1 MQFTNMVINV
11 TEKMRI
17 FSTGKK
23 SNMVTDTKC
32 KCLILYLLIFKVMDK
47 NTDPVYSRNVIEFVA
62 VANEFSKYAEH
73 ASELKGDELLKILQR
88 ILPLMYLKASL
99 LPALNPF
106 FEDGNEKFVT
116 ESDWVRVQETLKEK
130 FGTADDY
137 LEVFDEKASDSEGS
151 VLSSISENMA
161 DIYQDIK
168 DFLLLYQTG
177 TNEVM
182 NDAIWECRLNFETF
196 WGQKLVNSMRAI
208 HKFIYSGQEI
218 EKVEDDAKEDDS
230 ERDTS
235 DWFITRRQK
244 DFRGDGK

>member
-1 MQFTNMVINV
+1 
-11 TEKMRI
+11 
-17 FSTGKK
+17 
-23 SNMVTDTKC
+23 
-32 KCLILYLLIFKVMDK
+32 MDK
-47 NTDPVYSRNVIEFVA
+47 KQDPVYSRNVVEFVA
-62 VANEFSKYAEH
+62 VANEFCKYAEH
-73 ASELKGDELLKILQR
+73 ASALKGDEILRIMQR

-99 LPALNPF
+99 LPELKPF

-116 ESDWVRVQETLKEK
+116 ESDWTAIREIFREK

-137 LEVFDEKASDSEGS
+137 LEVFDEKIKESDDH

-182 NDAIWECRLNFETF
+182 NDAVWECRMNFENF
-196 WGQKLVNSMRAI
+196 WGQKLTNSMRAI
-208 HKFIYSGQEI
+208 HKFIYSGEEI
-218 EKVEDDAKEDDS
+218 GKVEKEAEENDK
-230 ERDTS
+230 ERNTS

-244 DFRGDGK
+244 DISGESE

>member
-1 MQFTNMVINV
+1 MSNFVPYF
-11 TEKMRI
+11 I
-17 FSTGKK
+17 FHTME
-23 SNMVTDTKC
+23 N
-32 KCLILYLLIFKVMDK
+32 
-47 NTDPVYSRNVIEFVA
+47 NPEPVYSRNVIEFVA
-62 VANEFSKYAEH
+62 VANEFSKYAER

-99 LPALNPF
+99 LPQLEPF

-116 ESDWVRVQETLKEK
+116 ESDWIRIHTVLREK

-137 LEVFDEKASDSEGS
+137 LEIFDERARETEGA
-151 VLSSISENMA
+151 VVVNISENMA

-177 TNEVM
+177 TIEVM

-208 HKFIYSGQEI
+208 HSFIYSGEEI
-218 EKVEDDAKEDDS
+218 GIIEEEEENIKE
-230 ERDTS
+230 ERNTS
-235 DWFITRRQK
+235 DWFISRRQK
-244 DFRGDGK
+244 DLRGNGKQ